1 MVFRDAAE
9 LSRGQRVS
17 LMFLASCAC
26 HIITNITHWPAI
38 SRRAR
43 HPYFFLFFFFFF
55 FLLHRNVRPIYA
67 CTCATSAVIYVK
79 PWLGQAPR
87 LGTDAT
93 LLACRHA
100 RVRLLTHPPYPLSV
114 IIGFPH
120 GIPASRLGGCIRRKA
135 DSPSWL
141 LAWHDNDESNDRWVV
156 GCSPDSDDTPD
167 QQVILFVEKLEE

>member
-1 MVFRDAAE
+1 MFRDAAE

-26 HIITNITHWPAI
+26 HIITNITHRSAI
-38 SRRAR
+38 SRQAR
-43 HPYFFLFFFFFF
+43 HPYFLSFFHS
-55 FLLHRNVRPIYA
+55 LRRSASPIYA
-67 CTCATSAVIYVK
+67 CTCATSAVIYAK

-100 RVRLLTHPPYPLSV
+100 RVSSPHAPSSFRLCTYPLSKV

-120 GIPASRLGGCIRRKA
+120 GIPGGCRLKGKLTVRA
-135 DSPSWL
+135 
-141 LAWHDNDESNDRWVV
+141 
-156 GCSPDSDDTPD
+156 GCSRDTIMTSRTND
-167 QQVILFVEKLEE
+167 AL